1 MKIRIAH
8 IDDLLALT
16 PLDRHIAEAEL
27 RSIISQG
34 RVLIAED
41 QNGLVGWMR
50 WNLFFDSI
58 PFITMLFFLEPFRGL
73 GYGTGM
79 VQYWE
84 GLMKDEQYQWVMTS
98 TQSNESGQHFWR
110 KMGYRDC
117 GGFLPPGEVL
127 EIMMIKQI
135 RHDA

>member
-1 MKIRIAH
+1 MNIRMANP
-8 IDDLLALT
+8 DDNRQLT
-16 PLDRHIAEAEL
+16 QLDRHIAEAEL

-50 WNLFFDSI
+50 WNLFWDSI
-58 PFITMLFFLEPFRGL
+58 PFITMLYFLESFRGL
-73 GYGTGM
+73 GYGTQI

-84 GLMKDEQYQWVMTS
+84 GLMKGQQYQWLMTS

-110 KMGYRDC
+110 KMGYQDC
-117 GGFLPPGEVL
+117 GGFLPPFGEIL
-127 EIMMIKQI
+127 EIVMLKQVGNP
-135 RHDA
+135 